1 MKTLF
6 GFLVIVTFVTA
17 IVFLSKSEKQKKNGE
32 EYSKNKKKGLISLGC
47 LVICIVIIGIT
58 PDKNSSEDNDE
69 TNEASTVTS
78 EESNNA
84 DLKKSFNDSLGDTEP
99 TWYESVRND
108 NTGNWRELVVYSNSS
123 IDKDL
128 AIAYSKGYIKS
139 DDEIHFIVNLKLRTT
154 TRIKKVG
161 NTLSVSCHEYRDN
174 EEHDANELCGGME
187 LEQFNVDIETG
198 ELK

>member
-32 EYSKNKKKGLISLGC
+32 DFSKNKKKGLISLGC
-47 LVICIVIIGIT
+47 FVLSIVLIAVTMDDTENEDNIEPGEA
-58 PDKNSSEDNDE
+58 NAAVSED
-69 TNEASTVTS
+69 
-78 EESNNA
+78 SNQE
-84 DLKKSFNDSLGDTEP
+84 DLKKAFNEMIGETNP

-128 AIAYSKGYIKS
+128 AIAYAKGYIKS

-161 NTLSVSCHEYRDN
+161 NILSVSCHEYRDN